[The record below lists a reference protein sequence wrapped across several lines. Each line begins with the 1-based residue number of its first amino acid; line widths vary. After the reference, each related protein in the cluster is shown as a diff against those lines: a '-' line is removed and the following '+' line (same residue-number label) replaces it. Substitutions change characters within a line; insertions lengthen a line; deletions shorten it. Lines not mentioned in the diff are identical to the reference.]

1 MRTGKSEKEIEKHWR
16 DGVKVDAGWKAAG
29 WNVTHAELLGL
40 GLVPGRDHWI
50 RRCDM
55 CVCVYTYIQRNT
67 TQPSKRMK

>member
-1 MRTGKSEKEIEKHWR
+1 MRTEKSEKETERHWR
-16 DGVKVDAGWKAAG
+16 DGVKVDAGWKAVG

-40 GLVPGRDHWI
+40 GLVPGHDHWI

-55 CVCVYTYIQRNT
+55 CVCVYTYIQGNT